1 MDKFPIVRNKALLA
15 SALKRWPN
23 YQHGSVCSCGKV
35 LPTSSMAGHVGGSN
49 KKWTVKAKFADRHKV
64 IGYTMVEV

>member
-1 MDKFPIVRNKALLA
+1 MEPFPIVSNPALLG
-15 SALKRWPN
+15 SALERWPQ

-49 KKWTVKAKFADRHKV
+49 KKWTVKAKFSDRHKV
-64 IGYTMVEV
+64 VGYTLVGV